1 MADLGSLNF
10 SVHLKDCTEQDY
22 EQIKK
27 KLVEKQVKLNTK
39 LGVEVDRQIIRE
51 SIDNAL
57 KSKIFKVNVGTNKI
71 NVPSEVKAK
80 LKIDDAS
87 LRDSISSAV
96 NKKKYKI
103 NIIVDKAKVSD
114 VVKQALQKAGYKYNT
129 TASDV
134 RQQRILDIQAKMAER
149 AALAEQRLTNARMQA
164 ARASGTHNAA
174 MKRENTAMSSQS
186 RIAGELKNQIANV
199 YSIYTLERF
208 VRGLYTIGGEFQKQR
223 IALTSILGDSM
234 KAETI
239 FNRIK
244 DLAVVSPFQFKE
256 LASYAKQLS
265 AYSIPY
271 EELYDTTKRLA
282 DISAGVGVDM
292 GRIILAYGQVRSAA
306 FLRGQELRQ
315 FTEAGIPL
323 VDELAKR
330 FTILENKV
338 VSAGDVFDKISRKE
352 VSFGMVKDVL
362 WELTDEGGKFYN
374 MQEALAESLAGKWSN
389 LQDAWDVMMAD
400 IAEGN
405 SGVLSDSLEM
415 LTELMKHWKDFAK
428 VIIPI
433 IASFGTYKTMALLAS
448 SVNLK
453 LIKTFISL
461 TASVRSLKDAIA
473 LLGLVTKANP
483 LGLLL
488 GALSGIVALFY
499 AFREETKVTT
509 EVITD
514 LNKTISDTN
523 DKMQGNKAIDSLI
536 DRYETLSKK
545 ANKST
550 EESRELGRI
559 TKNLANTFKD
569 AVTQTDKYGVAISL
583 SVEKMRKLSQEQK
596 DLYKKQFIGT
606 MANAQIQKQSID
618 SEREKL
624 ASIIREGGYRRF
636 DENGKELSFAKYK
649 PEDITKARN
658 RLLELEKQ
666 SLDLANIIDAAR
678 QSYHSMSQI
687 NISKPLADWEKEANR
702 LAGDM
707 DVLKPKEGDSY
718 EKYMEMLSGN
728 ISDLEKKTK
737 AFASGNKYSE
747 KQLASYNKELEV
759 TRTIYKALGG
769 LEKSSGNTKDP
780 IAEQW
785 KARTD
790 LIDKA
795 VSSYEKWRKIEGE
808 EAASQ
813 RVKGIS
819 EFAPIFDKSG
829 VNLDL
834 KDPSRAYK
842 YIQGQLDRSK
852 EKQEDL
858 YISLGV
864 KIDKAGIDS
873 AKKEVDDALK
883 EIEKYVSQTGEKWD
897 LYKKLFNASGNKS
910 LSMNIAFGGEVS
922 FKSVVDDLR
931 NQLSKALENT
941 ESKFSVTDVLAMKED
956 DVKKQF
962 GEGVI
967 LKLYQSINEESKK
980 MRSESLEN
988 LLGMIEDYKD
998 YAQRIKDIERNLQ
1011 KDLADIESQRGQLGE
1026 EATDRLIAQ
1035 RKKKAS
1041 EDAASTKFEQFK
1053 SSEDWAKTFDDLDR
1067 LSSATLSRL
1076 IKNLEEFKNTT
1087 GQSLKVNEFKELVN
1101 VLKKLRDES
1110 ESRNPFKT
1118 LSDGIKEYAEATE
1131 KLKRAQKEL
1140 GFIQDG
1146 GEVTTGVSETSH
1158 TETKKTDS
1166 GLSYQTKVVDKLTPK
1181 LKTLTDA
1188 ERDVT
1193 DAQDEQSSA
1202 SDKVSVSFNEI
1213 ISMADALVGT
1223 LGDLSSMFDA
1233 LGNDSMADTLDMLQ
1247 GVGSGLINIGTGA
1260 ASIMSGNPLQ
1270 MVQGAAS
1277 VVGGITGIIGS
1288 IAKAHDK
1295 KLDKAIEK
1303 SKLRAQEL
1311 QNVYDA
1317 IEKGLEHFLGSGTEM
1332 KLVDAEKDRSELIQ
1346 LNSQIEA
1353 IRKKEKL
1360 NIFDEI
1366 ALSRYS
1372 KEAEKLNKRVSAYD
1386 EGGAYGYQRALME
1399 EQISELEKQKQAE
1412 LDKKDVDQSKVADYE
1427 AQIAEMQQQ
1436 VKDFAEETAETL
1448 YGIDLKGWASELGDA
1463 LYEAWQK
1470 GENGAEAFKN
1480 KVADIM
1486 GNVMNSVLK
1495 IGVLEPAMKQL
1506 QTMLF
1511 GEDGTS
1517 GYFGKDFSLDSKEVK
1532 GIADYLM
1539 SLDKKTDAYYSALD
1553 EVDAYMKKKYGVSLK
1568 ESEENS
1574 SSLSKGIQ
1582 ESITEDTANILA
1594 SYINGIRADVSVKR
1608 ALLEK
1613 WGNEI
1618 LPKYNVIAEQQLTQL
1633 RAIANNTLRSAQNTE
1648 ANVALVQEV
1657 RDMLSIVIDR
1667 SGRKIKI

>member
-1 MADLGSLNF
+1 MADLGNLNF
-10 SVHLKDCTEQDY
+10 GVHLKNYTEQEY
-22 EQIKK
+22 EAIKK
-27 KLVEKQVKLNTK
+27 KLVNMHATTSAKVGLKVDIKEIEDKVEALLKNKTYKVKLDVDSESIKK
-39 LGVEVDRQIIRE
+39 LKEAFKGQGIDTSELRAMRGVSQIIR
-51 SIDNAL
+51 A
-57 KSKIFKVNVGTNKI
+57 
-71 NVPSEVKAK
+71 
-80 LKIDDAS
+80 DAYA
-87 LRDSISSAV
+87 SS
-96 NKKKYKI
+96 
-103 NIIVDKAKVSD
+103 
-114 VVKQALQKAGYKYNT
+114 QKALE
-129 TASDV
+129 
-134 RQQRILDIQAKMAER
+134 QLRI
-149 AALAEQRLTNARMQA
+149 ARMQA
-164 ARASGTHNAA
+164 AKASDTHNAA
-174 MKRENTAMSSQS
+174 MKRANATMSSQS
-186 RIAGELKNQIANV
+186 RIAGGLKNQIANV

-330 FTILENKV
+330 FTKLTGV
-338 VSAGDVFDKISRKE
+338 VTSAGDVFDKISRKE

-405 SGVLSDSLEM
+405 SGVLSDSLEL
-415 LTELMKHWKDFAK
+415 LTELMKHWKAMAA
-428 VIIPI
+428 IL
-433 IASFGTYKTMALLAS
+433 GTLVGAYGFYKTAVIA
-448 SVNLK
+448 VNAAHKATIAINTLTN
-453 LIKTFISL
+453 IINMTRAMQGL
-461 TASVRSLKDAIA
+461 TA
-473 LLGLVTKANP
+473 VTKAQAVAQGILNAVTAANP
-483 LGLLL
+483 WMVLITVFGGLVGLYL
-488 GALSGIVALFY
+488 TL
-499 AFREETKVTT
+499 REKTKSAA
-509 EVITD
+509 D
-514 LNKTISDTN
+514 TIREFNVQVQEQNEKISEA
-523 DKMQGNKAIDSLI
+523 KNKANSYISTMFDTSKAVDARRMAYEKLQGIYPSIFKNMSYEQALLKGQIELLNMSNRAARTTARETARINLEKAYQGLI
-536 DRYETLSKK
+536 DAER
-545 ANKST
+545 
-550 EESRELGRI
+550 GV
-559 TKNLANTFKD
+559 KD
-569 AVTQTDKYGVAISL
+569 AELYSVASDGHIMDTKMLREAKNQLDIARSIVKEAKEDFTTIL
-583 SVEKMRKLSQEQK
+583 SVT
-596 DLYKKQFIGT
+596 DD
-606 MANAQIQKQSID
+606 ID
-618 SEREKL
+618 KNIKS
-624 ASIIREGGYRRF
+624 AWF
-636 DENGKELSFAKYK
+636 TTAKE
-649 PEDITKARN
+649 I
-658 RLLELEKQ
+658 
-666 SLDLANIIDAAR
+666 
-678 QSYHSMSQI
+678 
-687 NISKPLADWEKEANR
+687 
-702 LAGDM
+702 AGDM
-707 DVLKPKEGDSY
+707 NSLIPKDDEAYEEYSNRVKEERENADKTLKGFK
-718 EKYMEMLSGN
+718 KGN
-728 ISDLEKKTK
+728 P
-737 AFASGNKYSE
+737 YSE
-747 KQLASYNKELEV
+747 ETVRNAQKVFDVSKKIMD
-759 TRTIYKALGG
+759 TLGVLG
-769 LEKSSGNTKDP
+769 KSSGGEKDP

-819 EFAPIFDKSG
+819 EFAPIFDKNG

-858 YISLGV
+858 YVSLGV

-873 AKKEVDDALK
+873 AKKEVDNALK

-998 YAQRIKDIERNLQ
+998 YAQKIKDIERNLQ

-1131 KLKRAQKEL
+1131 KLKKAQKEL

-1146 GEVTTGVSETSH
+1146 GEVTTSISETSH

-1181 LKTLTDA
+1181 LKTLADA
-1188 ERDVT
+1188 EKEVT
-1193 DAQDEQSSA
+1193 DAQDKQNEA
-1202 SDKVSVSFNEI
+1202 SDKVRVGFGDI
-1213 ISMADALVGT
+1213 VDMANLLIGT
-1223 LGDLSSMFDA
+1223 LGDLGSAFDA
-1233 LGNDSMADTLDMLQ
+1233 LGNDSIGDTLSTVQEVAGGLLNTAQ
-1247 GVGSGLINIGTGA
+1247 SGATLFAGI
-1260 ASIMSGNPLQ
+1260 SSGNP
-1270 MVQGAAS
+1270 MAIMQGATG
-1277 VVGGITGIIGS
+1277 VVSGITGIIGS

-1295 KLDKAIEK
+1295 KLDKAIQRSQLEVK
-1303 SKLRAQEL
+1303 KLSNDYKNL
-1311 QNVYDA
+1311 QSV
-1317 IEKGLEHFLGSGTEM
+1317 IERQLGAVT
-1332 KLVDAEKDRSELIQ
+1332 Q
-1346 LNSQIEA
+1346 SQ
-1353 IRKKEKL
+1353 
-1360 NIFDEI
+1360 
-1366 ALSRYS
+1366 S
-1372 KEAEKLNKRVSAYD
+1372 KEMIANL
-1386 EGGAYGYQRALME
+1386 
-1399 EQISELEKQKQAE
+1399 QKQQEEVQKQMEAE
-1412 LDKKDVDQSKVADYE
+1412 QDKKDSDASKIEDYKQQYIE
-1427 AQIAEMQQQ
+1427 LGEQIKYFYEDLASEQ
-1436 VKDFAEETAETL
+1436 F
-1448 YGIDLKGWASELGDA
+1448 GIDLKGWSDQISEALVNAFANGEDA
-1463 LYEAWQK
+1463 AK
-1470 GENGAEAFKN
+1470 AFDDT
-1480 KVADIM
+1480 VADIM
-1486 GNVMNSVLK
+1486 RNVIKEMISLNVIK
-1495 IGVLEPAMKQL
+1495 PAMDKL
-1506 QTMLF
+1506 RDYLF
-1511 GEDGTS
+1511 GDKGIFTDSSAGGTNLTEQEAA
-1517 GYFGKDFSLDSKEVK
+1517 GLMQQLGSLRGTISDSKK
-1532 GIADYLM
+1532 IWDYLNAAAKKM
-1539 SLDKKTDAYYSALD
+1539 GISL
-1553 EVDAYMKKKYGVSLK
+1553 
-1568 ESEENS
+1568 EETNAS
-1574 SSLSKGIQ
+1574 NTLSKGIQ
-1582 ESITEDTANILA
+1582 ENITEETANILA

-1657 RDMLSIVIDR
+1657 RDMLNIVIDR
-1667 SGRKIKI
+1667 GSRKIII